1 LSAPFEGQRRVL
13 DVEFYTQDLSGDPPA
28 NDDLDLQLVWLNA
41 VEKFGRQ
48 VNAEILGEYSLS
60 FITPD

>member
-1 LSAPFEGQRRVL
+1 ML